1 MEEKRLNIQSTT
13 IEKGLDLAKDFLGK
27 LISPTIE
34 EVGLL
39 ISDNIKFYRFKNQVN
54 ILLKARQYVSDKNIS
69 LKEIPIKILVP
80 LLENA
85 SLEDNDDLQDKW
97 AKMLTNMINSESNFQ
112 NQIFPYLLSQI
123 SLEEFESLKDISE
136 KEKAHREEW
145 KKYSEL
151 VKDEK
156 STFNNEVRKLKK
168 KIEETE
174 QAGFYI
180 NSYGSELENLLR
192 LRLVKETPPQIYIE
206 EFQTGVK
213 SEWDFGEKWHSLK
226 AEYEQDSVGYRITNL
241 GEELLR
247 VCELQ

>member
-123 SLEEFESLKDISE
+123 SLEEFESLKDMSE
-136 KEKAHREEW
+136 KEKAHLEEW

-151 VKDEK
+151 VSNGK
-156 STFNNEVRKLKK
+156 STFNNEVRKLEKK
-168 KIEETE
+168 LEETE
-174 QAGFYI
+174 QTGFYI
-180 NSYGSELENLLR
+180 NSSGSELENLLR

-206 EFQTGVK
+206 EFQTGVQ
-213 SEWDFGEKWHSLK
+213 SEWDFGEKWHNLK

-247 VCELQ
+247 ICELQ